1 MTSVSDTFDYIVV
14 GAGSAGCVVASRLVK
29 DHGATVLLLEA
40 GPLDDNMLIHMPA
53 GAVKI
58 VFGKS
63 PYIKRYTSTPQP
75 ALEGRAVDIMQGNV
89 VGGGSSVNAMT
100 YARGSKDDYDRW
112 NTLSGDAGWG
122 WDDLVPYFRKQEGNV
137 RLENAAHSGDGPL
150 KVSDPAYI
158 SEAANIF
165 VRTLQKL
172 KVPFTDDFTGGQLHG
187 VGYEQSTTF
196 RGKRRSSADSF
207 LRPVI
212 GDERLTLVTKARAN
226 RVLFDGQRAI
236 GIEYVKDGK
245 VHQAKATHEVVLTAG
260 AFATPKL
267 LMLSGIGPADHLA
280 QFDIPVVADLP
291 GVGQNLQDHNEVFLS
306 LSTKGPFGYFG
317 EDAGIKLIRNV
328 IQYSAFGTGP
338 IASTGSETMAFVNLD
353 DPAGPPDIQI
363 YCIGL
368 MWPTLTVKPRNAV
381 TLLANLVR
389 PLSYGSVRLKSALPE
404 DDAEVDP
411 NWMSDPEDT
420 RRLLKALKYL
430 RTIVATAPFID
441 IVEEEL
447 SPGQAITDDAE
458 LVEYMKATTQ
468 SNFHPVGTCRMGRAE
483 DPTTVVTPDLRVK
496 GIDGLRVMDASFM
509 PRIISANTNATVM
522 AVADKGVDLLTGT
535 YTGRVAA
542 AQ

>member
-137 RLENAAHSGDGPL
+137 RLENVAHSGDGPL

-212 GDERLTLVTKARAN
+212 GDERLTLVTEGGGQGGVVRGAGGEGGKKQKGGEGQSGEGDEGSGVAGGGVPHAKAHVVSGARPRRSPGPVRHPSRSRPARRRPESARSQRSLSVAFDEGPVWLFRRGRRDQADPERHSVFRFWHRPYRFHGIRDDGVRQFGRSRRAARYSN
-226 RVLFDGQRAI
+226 LLHWSDVADIDGQ
-236 GIEYVKDGK
+236 
-245 VHQAKATHEVVLTAG
+245 ATQRRYASG
-260 AFATPKL
+260 QFGSPAFL
-267 LMLSGIGPADHLA
+267 
-280 QFDIPVVADLP
+280 
-291 GVGQNLQDHNEVFLS
+291 
-306 LSTKGPFGYFG
+306 
-317 EDAGIKLIRNV
+317 R
-328 IQYSAFGTGP
+328 
-338 IASTGSETMAFVNLD
+338 
-353 DPAGPPDIQI
+353 
-363 YCIGL
+363 
-368 MWPTLTVKPRNAV
+368 
-381 TLLANLVR
+381 VR
-389 PLSYGSVRLKSALPE
+389 PL
-404 DDAEVDP
+404 EV
-411 NWMSDPEDT
+411 
-420 RRLLKALKYL
+420 
-430 RTIVATAPFID
+430 
-441 IVEEEL
+441 
-447 SPGQAITDDAE
+447 G
-458 LVEYMKATTQ
+458 
-468 SNFHPVGTCRMGRAE
+468 
-483 DPTTVVTPDLRVK
+483 
-496 GIDGLRVMDASFM
+496 AS
-509 PRIISANTNATVM
+509 R
-522 AVADKGVDLLTGT
+522 G
-535 YTGRVAA
+535 
-542 AQ
+542 

>member
-1 MTSVSDTFDYIVV
+1 
-14 GAGSAGCVVASRLVK
+14 
-29 DHGATVLLLEA
+29 
-40 GPLDDNMLIHMPA
+40 MLIHMPA

-172 KVPFTDDFTGGQLHG
+172 KVPFTDDFTGGQLQG

-207 LRPVI
+207 
-212 GDERLTLVTKARAN
+212 
-226 RVLFDGQRAI
+226 
-236 GIEYVKDGK
+236 
-245 VHQAKATHEVVLTAG
+245 
-260 AFATPKL
+260 
-267 LMLSGIGPADHLA
+267 
-280 QFDIPVVADLP
+280 
-291 GVGQNLQDHNEVFLS
+291 
-306 LSTKGPFGYFG
+306 
-317 EDAGIKLIRNV
+317 
-328 IQYSAFGTGP
+328 
-338 IASTGSETMAFVNLD
+338 
-353 DPAGPPDIQI
+353 
-363 YCIGL
+363 
-368 MWPTLTVKPRNAV
+368 
-381 TLLANLVR
+381 
-389 PLSYGSVRLKSALPE
+389 
-404 DDAEVDP
+404 
-411 NWMSDPEDT
+411 
-420 RRLLKALKYL
+420 
-430 RTIVATAPFID
+430 
-441 IVEEEL
+441 
-447 SPGQAITDDAE
+447 
-458 LVEYMKATTQ
+458 
-468 SNFHPVGTCRMGRAE
+468 GTCRMGKA
-483 DPTTVVTPDLRVK
+483 DDATTVVTPDLRVK
-496 GIDGLRVMDASFM
+496 GIDGLRIMDASIM

>member
-212 GDERLTLVTKARAN
+212 GDERLTLVTEARAN

-291 GVGQNLQDHNEVFLS
+291 GVGQYRHDHNEVFLS
-306 LSTKGPFGYFG
+306 LST
-317 EDAGIKLIRNV
+317 
-328 IQYSAFGTGP
+328 
-338 IASTGSETMAFVNLD
+338 
-353 DPAGPPDIQI
+353 
-363 YCIGL
+363 
-368 MWPTLTVKPRNAV
+368 
-381 TLLANLVR
+381 
-389 PLSYGSVRLKSALPE
+389 
-404 DDAEVDP
+404 
-411 NWMSDPEDT
+411 
-420 RRLLKALKYL
+420 
-430 RTIVATAPFID
+430 
-441 IVEEEL
+441 
-447 SPGQAITDDAE
+447 
-458 LVEYMKATTQ
+458 
-468 SNFHPVGTCRMGRAE
+468 
-483 DPTTVVTPDLRVK
+483 
-496 GIDGLRVMDASFM
+496 
-509 PRIISANTNATVM
+509 
-522 AVADKGVDLLTGT
+522 
-535 YTGRVAA
+535 
-542 AQ
+542 